1 MENKIITCLKELK
14 KCLSE
19 ERDEWTHK
27 QDEKCAQIVKS
38 LSVAKEGAKDIIN
51 NYYKKFIDP
60 IDNIINDYAEGDKLL
75 ERIGQCQQNLEK
87 SRNELIQYIET
98 QDFDMGLIMDK
109 EQLKERINNNY
120 KDIMARLDSL
130 QKEIANN

>member
-1 MENKIITCLKELK
+1 MENIIITRLKELK

-19 ERDEWTHK
+19 ERDEWAHE

-38 LSVAKEGAKDIIN
+38 LSVAKEEAKDIIN

-98 QDFDMGLIMDK
+98 QDFDMSLIIDK